1 MWERLQNQLNNFVLF
16 SIILFLWNVI
26 NYHRFKEFSKMNRK
40 FKFRKKTQDITLK
53 RFIPNMITISAL
65 CVGLTAIKFSLSG
78 KLEFAILCLL
88 FSAVLDATDGRL
100 ARYIGVTSNFG
111 AELDSL
117 ADFVNFGV
125 SPAIISYIVSLRFI
139 GELGWGI
146 ALFFIICSG
155 LRLARFN
162 STKFYNEHQE
172 QEWEHDYSVG
182 VPAPA
187 GAICA
192 VLPIIFC
199 LATQNPSDNTMI
211 SPLYLVISFLFSGI
225 LMVSKIRTFVFKNFK
240 ITNSSV
246 YLFVLLIGIFIICM
260 MTKLW
265 WTMVV
270 ISVLYLLSI
279 PLSHKKYLKK
289 MNALDI
295 TKVNSDNDISE

>member
-1 MWERLQNQLNNFVLF
+1 MQ
-16 SIILFLWNVI
+16 
-26 NYHRFKEFSKMNRK
+26 RK
-40 FKFRKKTQDITLK
+40 FKFKKKSQDITLK
-53 RFIPNMITISAL
+53 RFIPNMVTLSAL

-78 KLEFAILCLL
+78 QLDFAILCLL

-100 ARYIGVTSNFG
+100 ARYMGVTSHFG

-125 SPAIISYIVSLRFI
+125 SPAVIGYIVSLRMI
-139 GELGWGI
+139 GEFGWGVS
-146 ALFFIICSG
+146 LFFIICSG

-162 STKFYNEHQE
+162 STKFYPEKEE
-172 QEWEHDYSVG
+172 QVWEHDYSVG

-192 VLPIIFC
+192 VFPMILA
-199 LATQNPSDNTMI
+199 LATENTGSI

-246 YLFVLLIGIFIICM
+246 SLCVLLIGILVICM

-265 WTMVV
+265 WTMVA
-270 ISVLYLLSI
+270 ISILYILSI
-279 PLSHKKYLKK
+279 PLSHKRYLKK
-289 MNALDI
+289 L
-295 TKVNSDNDISE
+295 NSSDLSKDDKNISD